1 MPCKYLKGKSG
12 KINFFAIGLA
22 FIRNKVV
29 HCIKHNHYRSK
40 HSRKVSVAWPCQYS
54 DPVIILLGSN
64 CVWLLLSLWKYN
76 CINQFFSADSPISKD
91 TRIVLNLFKLKAGKP
106 FFFNKVLSKR
116 LLIIFFWRWWPFCHF
131 NLNAVSIRGRPG
143 HIYIATTTILE
154 KRNKSYTTICRML
167 KNAEAIFFTF
177 FQGLIRT

>member
-40 HSRKVSVAWPCQYS
+40 TQEKFLWLGLANTVIQWSYYWVQIVFDYYCHSESITVL
-54 DPVIILLGSN
+54 I
-64 CVWLLLSLWKYN
+64 
-76 CINQFFSADSPISKD
+76 QFFSADSPISKD

-116 LLIIFFWRWWPFCHF
+116 LLIIFFWRWWSFCHF

-177 FQGLIRT
+177 FQGLITT